1 MAELKKVES
10 EVEDELD
17 IEIKEVPTLPRVVPM
32 RHSYKLIDKTG
43 RKTSVA
49 KS

>member
-1 MAELKKVES
+1 MLYEIKALHHF
-10 EVEDELD
+10 ELD
-17 IEIKEVPTLPRVVPM
+17 IEIKEVPKLPRVVPM

-43 RKTSVA
+43 RKTLVG